1 LPDFPAWNNICLQR
15 FVFFTGFNA
24 LDMVLIGIHKSVW
37 IAKNIGR
44 NNRNEGDNMLKN
56 IMWQMFEKTGNIE
69 YFMQYRDVKKP
80 DFLTEAGT
88 ETALD
93 GEQWRISK
101 REEWSSGK

>member
-1 LPDFPAWNNICLQR
+1 
-15 FVFFTGFNA
+15 
-24 LDMVLIGIHKSVW
+24 
-37 IAKNIGR
+37 
-44 NNRNEGDNMLKN
+44 MLKN